1 MEQVKFPP
9 ATEKLYKTALK
20 NILQQSDWA
29 GPQKPT
35 GRKCWGGESHG
46 TPPPPPGGPEVQDL
60 GCAGEM
66 GLGRA

>member
-9 ATEKLYKTALK
+9 TTGKLHKTAVK
-20 NILQQSDWA
+20 NILQPGDWA

-35 GRKCWGGESHG
+35 GRKYWGGESQG
-46 TPPPPPGGPEVQDL
+46 TPAPGGPEVQDL